1 MIFNDNTIKKLMWI
15 SVVSMMLMSTINLI
29 RHLYYS
35 LFYNHDVMNII
46 ISLILFMMCY
56 GVSIFWLWLNLQYKK

>member
-1 MIFNDNTIKKLMWI
+1 MIFNDNTIIKLIWVCSI
-15 SVVSMMLMSTINLI
+15 GLIFISTINLI
-29 RHLYYS
+29 RHIYYS
-35 LFYNHDVMNII
+35 LFYNHDVINII

>member
-1 MIFNDNTIKKLMWI
+1 MIFNDNTIIKLMWI

>member
-1 MIFNDNTIKKLMWI
+1 MIFNDNTIIKLMWV

-35 LFYNHDVMNII
+35 LFHNHDLMNVI

-56 GVSIFWLWLNLQYKK
+56 GVSIFWLWLNLQYRK